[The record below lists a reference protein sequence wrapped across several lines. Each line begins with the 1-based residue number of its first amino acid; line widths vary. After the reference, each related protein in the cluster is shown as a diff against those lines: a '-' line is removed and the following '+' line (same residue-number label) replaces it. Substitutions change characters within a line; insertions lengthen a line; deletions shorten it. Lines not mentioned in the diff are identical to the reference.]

1 MYLRSVLNT
10 RRVTGTV
17 NSILIKA
24 VEKGVKIIEKRG
36 VGDREEIYGYIR
48 NE

>member
-10 RRVTGTV
+10 HRVTGTV
-17 NSILIKA
+17 NSILIKT

-36 VGDREEIYGYIR
+36 IGDREEIYNYTR
-48 NE
+48 K